1 MTDEKSKK
9 AMMDKKIIKSMR
21 KFLLEYNRSIKDEL
35 VHAPS
40 RMRTKR
46 LLKYFKNNIKIR
58 KSTGGG
64 SIFRTFTHK
73 ENGFKKQYSF
83 KLPKEKKEKV
93 DKPKKKV
100 EKKKPKKKVEK
111 KRNPRSKGPS
121 MKKGPPTTKAE
132 YKKEKLAREK
142 RIKAAKKK
150 MLEDEAK
157 RYKKA

>member
-9 AMMDKKIIKSMR
+9 IMMDKKIIKSMR

-46 LLKYFKNNIKIR
+46 LLKYFKNNIKTR
-58 KSTGGG
+58 KSKGGG

-83 KLPKEKKEKV
+83 KLPKEKKEK
-93 DKPKKKV
+93 KKK
-100 EKKKPKKKVEK
+100 EKKEKKKKPKKKKEK
-111 KRNPRSKGPS
+111 KRNPRSKGPT
-121 MKKGPPTTKAE
+121 MKKGPPTTRAE
-132 YKKEKLAREK
+132 YKKERLAKEK
-142 RIKAAKKK
+142 KIKAAKKK